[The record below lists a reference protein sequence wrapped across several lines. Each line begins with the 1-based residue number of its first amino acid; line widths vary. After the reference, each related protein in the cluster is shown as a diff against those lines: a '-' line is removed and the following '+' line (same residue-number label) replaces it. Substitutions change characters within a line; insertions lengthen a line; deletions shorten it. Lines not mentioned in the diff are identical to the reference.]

1 MSPNKFKILLFSAL
15 ALLLAG
21 CVAQSG
27 VNNPLDASTT
37 GLVNQGSLSASLG
50 SDLAATLQSNGV
62 STTQTSTIVN
72 TAMSLSNSLSQAVQ
86 SQLYQASLLAK
97 QQDPQAQPIS
107 AAQAEQLSVAEISAE
122 FVKGALQ
129 GIKKAGTLEING
141 LAASA
146 AKAKVTGLSAG
157 SPLKTIVQNNLVASA
172 TDKETAFKAISSS
185 AVSNLGEAGFTS
197 VTEISAVI
205 VNISEQSVTAVA
217 SAGSGSSEAGDA
229 ARHLVTGVISGLKN
243 INNGQVTDFDASKLA
258 QLTSSAT
265 SGSVKGLNAFSGL
278 NTEESKTAI
287 KAVTSASMDA
297 VQVAVIDFKAKVES
311 GQQTGTVDSS
321 LLTNMI
327 KEAANGISANV
338 STLDA
343 AKSDTITSLLSE
355 VSTAVNENMDE
366 LTSVSQSQGL
376 SGTIDK
382 NVLADDVIKGMTV
395 AIADYGV
402 SSADLL
408 TEVSNDFT
416 GDVTVSVDTTAL
428 DNAASDANNS
438 FGHFKLLGADWPC
451 DVKGCTDTNGSQNV
465 AIFNAKKKHI
475 LVIED
480 PGSLTIHFPG
490 SDIYAQHAIDAAMLY
505 ASDPVSCS
513 ATNLAIVRYYSKQLD
528 SYGFAVIK
536 ASKPVDQMA
545 NGETVIL
552 ASFSPPPAGI
562 DAGGDSTGLYAASAL
577 PTDGFLEYVPNEAAP
592 LVDDY
597 GRIHQPQV
605 SFSASQEGRYE
616 NGETLNLPIYSGS
629 TSSDANKESVA
640 SQPPVTLAKPYQ
652 ITDDKGYLLGLEIT
666 GSFWFDPNKDTPFTG
681 KDSLLYFLYSPG
693 QQLTTCTP
701 GPEVKDPGTRVDI
714 HDFIDLQPGAES
726 DIFFKIEPKPY
737 SLYGTGNYILC
748 LSGPI
753 ADVSGQVYVDNG
765 TIISGEPFFVQI
777 PVED

>member
-1 MSPNKFKILLFSAL
+1 M
-15 ALLLAG
+15 ALLLAS
-21 CVAQSG
+21 CVAKSG
-27 VNNPLDASTT
+27 VDNPLDASTT

-50 SDLAATLQSNGV
+50 SDLSATLQSNGV

-86 SQLYQASLLAK
+86 SQLIQASLLAK

-129 GIKKAGTLEING
+129 GIKKAGTLELNG

-157 SPLKTIVQNNLVASA
+157 SPLKTIVKNNLVSSA
-172 TDKETAFKAISSS
+172 TDKETAFKTISNS

-229 ARHLVTGVISGLKN
+229 ARHLVSGVISGLKN
-243 INNGQVTDFDASKLA
+243 INKTQVTDFDASKLA

-265 SGSVKGLNAFSGL
+265 SGSVKGLSAFSGL

-287 KAVTSASMDA
+287 KAVTSASIDA
-297 VQVAVIDFKAKVES
+297 IQVAVKDFKAKVES

-338 STLDA
+338 SALDA
-343 AKSDTITSLLSE
+343 AKSGTITSLLSE

-366 LTSVSQSQGL
+366 LSTDPELTALGA
-376 SGTIDK
+376 IDK

-416 GDVTVSVDTTAL
+416 GGITVSVDTTTL
-428 DNAASDANNS
+428 DNAASEANNS
-438 FGHFKLLGADWPC
+438 FGRFYLLGSEWPG
-451 DVKGCTDTNGSQNV
+451 DVQNCMDLV
-465 AIFNAKKKHI
+465 NPSNAEGAAIFNAKKKHI

-480 PGSLTIHFPG
+480 PGSLSIHFPG
-490 SDIYAQHAIDAAMLY
+490 SETYAQHVIETAMLY
-505 ASDPVSCS
+505 TSDPGSCS
-513 ATNLAIVRYYSKQLD
+513 PANLAIVRYYSKELN
-528 SYGFAVIK
+528 SYGFAFIK
-536 ASKPVDQMA
+536 TSQPVDQLS
-545 NGETVIL
+545 NGEAVTL
-552 ASFSPPPAGI
+552 ASFSPKLAGI
-562 DAGGDSTGLYAASAL
+562 DARGESTMIYAASAL
-577 PTDGFLEYVPNEAAP
+577 PTEGFMEYASNEAEP
-592 LVDDY
+592 LIDDY
-597 GRIHQPQV
+597 GRIHQPQINF
-605 SFSASQEGRYE
+605 SFTKEGRYE
-616 NGETLNLPIYSGS
+616 NGSALGLPIYTGS
-629 TSSDANKESVA
+629 TSPDANKESVV
-640 SQPPVTLAKPYQ
+640 SQPPVILYKPSQ
-652 ITDDKGYLLGLEIT
+652 NQDADGFLIDLDIT
-666 GSFWFDPNKDTPFTG
+666 GSFWFDIDQKTVLTG
-681 KDSLLYFLYSPG
+681 KGGLLYFLYSSG

-701 GPEVKDPGTRVDI
+701 GPEVKDPGMKVAI
-714 HDFIDLQPGAES
+714 HDPIDFQTGAAS
-726 DIFFKIEPKPY
+726 DIYFTVKLMPSSFMQ
-737 SLYGTGNYILC
+737 YGTGNYILC
-748 LSGPI
+748 LAGPI
-753 ADVSGQVYVDNG
+753 ADVSGQVYVDEG

-777 PVED
+777 QIPKEY